1 MSGNISLIIQETN
14 NQETNNQETNNQ
26 ETNKA
31 IDDEIANMFDLGKKK
46 KKHKEKDKKK
56 EIRSESP
63 PTYTYSELLNNLY
76 KQLGTIESNTTN
88 KFMICQPIV
97 QKLSIKKVV
106 WCNFNDTCISLNRT
120 PDHLFQFVLSELST
134 EGSINE
140 NKQMIIKGKYF
151 AKNIEVILRKYMCS
165 YVQCNMCRSY
175 KTTINRDIITRLN
188 MLVCSNC
195 KSSRTITSIKKLI

>member
-1 MSGNISLIIQETN
+1 MSENISLIIQETN
-14 NQETNNQETNNQ
+14 KDETVN
-26 ETNKA
+26 A
-31 IDDEIANMFDLGKKK
+31 IDHEIASMFDLGKKK

-56 EIRSESP
+56 EIRAETP
-63 PTYTYSELLNNLY
+63 PTYTYSELLNNIY
-76 KQLGTIESNTTN
+76 TQLGTIETNTTN

-106 WCNFNDTCISLNRT
+106 WCNFNDTCIALNRT

-134 EGSINE
+134 QGSINE

-165 YVQCNMCRSY
+165 YVQCNMCHSY
-175 KTTINRDIITRLN
+175 KTTINRNIINRLN
-188 MLVCSNC
+188 ILVCSNC
-195 KSSRTITSIKKLI
+195 KSSRSIKSIKKMIISN